1 MIRVRNEKKGGI
13 LIKRKVS
20 QGELDRRR
28 DIGREIRHPIERER
42 ERMKMKWF
50 WSYFGGFE
58 GSTGTVMYCT

>member
-13 LIKRKVS
+13 LIKGTVS

-28 DIGREIRHPIERER
+28 DIGREIRHPIER

>member
-42 ERMKMKWF
+42 QRDRERENENEVVLVVF
-50 WSYFGGFE
+50 WR
-58 GSTGTVMYCT
+58 V

>member
-28 DIGREIRHPIERER
+28 DIGREIRHPIERETERQR
-42 ERMKMKWF
+42 ER
-50 WSYFGGFE
+50 E
-58 GSTGTVMYCT
+58 

>member
-13 LIKRKVS
+13 LIKGKVS

-42 ERMKMKWF
+42 ERQR
-50 WSYFGGFE
+50 E
-58 GSTGTVMYCT
+58 RE

>member
-42 ERMKMKWF
+42 MKMKWF

>member
-20 QGELDRRR
+20 QGELDRMR

-42 ERMKMKWF
+42 ER
-50 WSYFGGFE
+50 E
-58 GSTGTVMYCT
+58 

>member
-13 LIKRKVS
+13 LIKGKVS

-42 ERMKMKWF
+42 MKMKWF
-50 WSYFGGFE
+50 WSYFGGLE